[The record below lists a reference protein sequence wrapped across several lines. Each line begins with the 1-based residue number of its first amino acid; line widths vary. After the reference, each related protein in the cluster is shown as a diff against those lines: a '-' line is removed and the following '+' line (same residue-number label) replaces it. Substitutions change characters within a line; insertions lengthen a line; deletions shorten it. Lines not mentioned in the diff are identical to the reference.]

1 MLTDTICFFHCFDIF
16 SPIDGMILREGE
28 ALSQKRDVD
37 AMKIVK
43 LISCLVEKKLREK
56 IEEKKEEKSVL
67 KKNNY

>member
-28 ALSQKRDVD
+28 ALSQKKDVD

-43 LISCLVEKKLREK
+43 ERK
-56 IEEKKEEKSVL
+56 
-67 KKNNY
+67 Y